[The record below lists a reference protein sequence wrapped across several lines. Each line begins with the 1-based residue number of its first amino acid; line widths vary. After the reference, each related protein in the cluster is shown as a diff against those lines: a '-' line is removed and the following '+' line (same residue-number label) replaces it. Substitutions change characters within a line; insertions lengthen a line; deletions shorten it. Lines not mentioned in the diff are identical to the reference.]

1 MEGGCD
7 RVKSASYDS
16 PSLLRIPFRLRRY
29 LDAVPVLFTFKFLG
43 HVDEGFFAN
52 EYSFRLDK
60 TKLWFSLLTY
70 SKVIPYMKMQM
81 LFNRLLLLLSL

>member
-52 EYSFRLDK
+52 ESFHFVS
-60 TKLWFSLLTY
+60 TKRSSGSRF
-70 SKVIPYMKMQM
+70 
-81 LFNRLLLLLSL
+81 